1 MSHKITKINKIP
13 LQSLLGY
20 GLNDQYESHT
30 VLYTGSFISV
40 VFWRDIDLSVLLY
53 GMLMEWIRPHFVILE
68 SWIECRSFMYTG
80 VLKIGSDLL
89 EIGAWKELLK
99 IDSILLS
106 WEVGL
111 NAVVLCTG
119 NWRMDL
125 TFWNVKHGSLLIQV
139 LSKGYIY
146 MPEDSMQDI
155 KKWMEMKLFC
165 SGCRAL
171 WRRTDPGRRVPQ
183 HRKLLGVHSVYEGK
197 PNQDQLSEESK
208 EITFWLANEKLCRR
222 SNMHLAVMRQN
233 WECFEVENHWD
244 IWTLSE
250 FEHCT

>member
-20 GLNDQYESHT
+20 GLNDQYECHT

-68 SWIECRSFMYTG
+68 SWIECLSFMYTG

-111 NAVVLCTG
+111 NAVVYVLGIEEWIWPFGMWSMDRCWYKYYPTDIYTCQKTACKISRNEWKWSCSVLVAELCEGVRTQG
-119 NWRMDL
+119 EEFRSTENCWEFIVCMKENPTRISCPRSPKKLRFDL
-125 TFWNVKHGSLLIQV
+125 RTKSCV
-139 LSKGYIY
+139 
-146 MPEDSMQDI
+146 EDPTCI
-155 KKWMEMKLFC
+155 
-165 SGCRAL
+165 
-171 WRRTDPGRRVPQ
+171 
-183 HRKLLGVHSVYEGK
+183 
-197 PNQDQLSEESK
+197 
-208 EITFWLANEKLCRR
+208 
-222 SNMHLAVMRQN
+222 
-233 WECFEVENHWD
+233 
-244 IWTLSE
+244 
-250 FEHCT
+250 

>member
-20 GLNDQYESHT
+20 GLNDQYECHT

-89 EIGAWKELLK
+89 EIGAWKKLLK

-111 NAVVLCTG
+111 NAVVYVLGIEEWIWPFGMWSMDHCWCQYYPKDIYTCQKAACKISRNGWKWSCSVLVTELCEGVRTQG
-119 NWRMDL
+119 EEFRSTENCWEFIVCMKENPTRISCPRSPKKLRFDL
-125 TFWNVKHGSLLIQV
+125 RTKSCV
-139 LSKGYIY
+139 
-146 MPEDSMQDI
+146 EDPTCI
-155 KKWMEMKLFC
+155 
-165 SGCRAL
+165 
-171 WRRTDPGRRVPQ
+171 
-183 HRKLLGVHSVYEGK
+183 
-197 PNQDQLSEESK
+197 
-208 EITFWLANEKLCRR
+208 
-222 SNMHLAVMRQN
+222 
-233 WECFEVENHWD
+233 
-244 IWTLSE
+244 
-250 FEHCT
+250 

>member
-20 GLNDQYESHT
+20 GLNDQYECHT

-40 VFWRDIDLSVLLY
+40 VFWRDIDLNVLLY
-53 GMLMEWIRPHFVILE
+53 GMLMEWIQPHFVILE

-111 NAVVLCTG
+111 NVVVYVLGIEEWIWPFGMWSMDHCWCQYYPKDIYIHARRQHARYQEMNGNEAVL
-119 NWRMDL
+119 
-125 TFWNVKHGSLLIQV
+125 
-139 LSKGYIY
+139 
-146 MPEDSMQDI
+146 
-155 KKWMEMKLFC
+155 
-165 SGCRAL
+165 
-171 WRRTDPGRRVPQ
+171 
-183 HRKLLGVHSVYEGK
+183 
-197 PNQDQLSEESK
+197 
-208 EITFWLANEKLCRR
+208 FWLQSFVKAYGPREK
-222 SNMHLAVMRQN
+222 SSAAQKTVG
-233 WECFEVENHWD
+233 
-244 IWTLSE
+244 SS
-250 FEHCT
+250 

>member
-1 MSHKITKINKIP
+1 M
-13 LQSLLGY
+13 GY
-20 GLNDQYESHT
+20 GLIDQYECHT

-89 EIGAWKELLK
+89 EIGAWKKLLK

-111 NAVVLCTG
+111 NAVVYVLG
-119 NWRMDL
+119 IEEWIWPFGMWSMDHC
-125 TFWNVKHGSLLIQV
+125 WCQYYPKDI
-139 LSKGYIY
+139 YIY
-146 MPEDSMQDI
+146 MPEGSMQDI

-233 WECFEVENHWD
+233 WECF
-244 IWTLSE
+244 
-250 FEHCT
+250 

>member
-20 GLNDQYESHT
+20 GLNDQYECHT

-89 EIGAWKELLK
+89 EIGAWKKLLK

-125 TFWNVKHGSLLIQV
+125 TFWNVKHGSLLMPV

-146 MPEDSMQDI
+146 MPEGCMQDI

-250 FEHCT
+250 FEG

>member
-20 GLNDQYESHT
+20 GLIDQYECHT

-89 EIGAWKELLK
+89 EIGAWKRLLK

-106 WEVGL
+106 WEFGL

-125 TFWNVKHGSLLIQV
+125 TFWNVKHGSLLMPL

-146 MPEDSMQDI
+146 MPEGCMQDI
-155 KKWMEMKLFC
+155 KKCCSVLVAELCEGVRTQGEEFRSTENCWEFIVCMKENPTRISCPRSPKKLRFD
-165 SGCRAL
+165 L
-171 WRRTDPGRRVPQ
+171 RTKSCVEDPTC
-183 HRKLLGVHSVYEGK
+183 
-197 PNQDQLSEESK
+197 
-208 EITFWLANEKLCRR
+208 I
-222 SNMHLAVMRQN
+222 
-233 WECFEVENHWD
+233 
-244 IWTLSE
+244 
-250 FEHCT
+250 